1 MEREKRHFL
10 RLLDAVEQNGHVTQR
25 ELSKRL
31 NISLGLINLFIK
43 RAVRDGYFEVCVLP
57 PKHSTYVLTPKGR
70 DAKSRLVAEYFD
82 YCFRFYRDIRKAI
95 QKRLRELENDRI
107 RAIIFY
113 GAGETAE
120 LLYHCLYGS
129 SITLVGIIDRKNEG
143 GTFFG
148 HPICSPEDLSTLPEA
163 AIFITTIEDCDE
175 KIRDIRE
182 NGGSE
187 RMVFDLLSLAPHQI
201 TSNP

>member
-10 RLLDAVEQNGHVTQR
+10 RLLDAIEQDGQVSQR
-25 ELSKRL
+25 DLSKRL
-31 NISLGLINLFIK
+31 GLSLGLTNHLIRRSI
-43 RAVRDGYFEVCVLP
+43 RDGYFEVHALP
-57 PKHSTYVLTPKGR
+57 PKHSTYVLTPEGR
-70 DAKSRLVAEYFD
+70 DAKSRLATEYFA
-82 YCFRFYRDIRKAI
+82 YCFRFYRDIRKTI
-95 QKRLRELENDRI
+95 QKRLWELENGRI

-113 GAGETAE
+113 GTGEIAE

-129 SITLVGIIDRKNEG
+129 SINLVGIIDRENEG

-182 NGGSE
+182 NGGAD
-187 RMVFDLLSLAPHQI
+187 RMVFNLLSLAPHQF

>member
-82 YCFRFYRDIRKAI
+82 YCFRFYRDIRKTI

-107 RAIIFY
+107 QAVIFY

-120 LLYHCLYGS
+120 LLYHCLYES
-129 SITLVGIIDRKNEG
+129 SITLVGIIDRENEG

-163 AIFITTIEDCDE
+163 AIFITTTEDCDE

-187 RMVFDLLSLAPHQI
+187 RMVFDLLSLAPHQFA
-201 TSNP
+201 SNP

>member
-1 MEREKRHFL
+1 MDKEKRYVL
-10 RLLDAVEQNGHVTQR
+10 RLFDAIEQDGQVTQR

-31 NISLGLINLFIK
+31 GLSLGLTNHLIRRSI
-43 RAVRDGYFEVCVLP
+43 RDGYFEVCVLP
-57 PKHSTYVLTPKGR
+57 PKHLTYVLTPKGW
-70 DAKSRLVAEYFD
+70 DTKSRLATEYFA
-82 YCFRFYRDIRKAI
+82 YCFRFYRDIRKTI

-113 GAGETAE
+113 GTGETAE

-129 SITLVGIIDRKNEG
+129 PINLVGIIDRENEG

-148 HPICSPEDLSTLPEA
+148 HPICSPEGLSMLPEA

-175 KIRDIRE
+175 KIREIRK
-182 NGGSE
+182 NGGSD
-187 RMVFDLLSLAPHQI
+187 RMVFNLLSLAPHQF
-201 TSNP
+201 PPDP

>member
-1 MEREKRHFL
+1 M
-10 RLLDAVEQNGHVTQR
+10 RLLDAIEQDGQVSQR
-25 ELSKRL
+25 NLSKRL
-31 NISLGLINLFIK
+31 GVSLGLTNHLIRRSI
-43 RAVRDGYFEVCVLP
+43 RDGYFEVHVLP
-57 PKHSTYVLTPKGR
+57 PKHSTYVLTMKGR
-70 DAKSRLVAEYFD
+70 DAKSRLTTEYIA
-82 YCFRFYRDIRKAI
+82 YCFKFYRDIRKTI
-95 QKRLRELENDRI
+95 QKRLRELENDCI
-107 RAIIFY
+107 QAVIFY

-129 SITLVGIIDRKNEG
+129 SINLVGIIDRENEG

-163 AIFITTIEDCDE
+163 AIFITTMEDCDE

-187 RMVFDLLSLAPHQI
+187 RMVFDLLSLAPHQFA
-201 TSNP
+201 SNP

>member
-10 RLLDAVEQNGHVTQR
+10 RLLDAIEQDGQVSQR
-25 ELSKRL
+25 NLSKRL
-31 NISLGLINLFIK
+31 GVSLGLTNHLIRRSI
-43 RAVRDGYFEVCVLP
+43 RDGYFEVHVLP
-57 PKHSTYVLTPKGR
+57 PKHSTYVLTMKGR
-70 DAKSRLVAEYFD
+70 DAKSRLTTEYIA
-82 YCFRFYRDIRKAI
+82 YCFKFYRDIRKTI
-95 QKRLRELENDRI
+95 QKRLRELENDCI
-107 RAIIFY
+107 QAVIFY

-129 SITLVGIIDRKNEG
+129 SINLVGIIDRENEG

-163 AIFITTIEDCDE
+163 AIFITTMEDCDE

-187 RMVFDLLSLAPHQI
+187 RMVFDLLSLAPHQFA
-201 TSNP
+201 SNP